1 MDSGAIHLAAL
12 GAGSLVC
19 ASILTPCA
27 RNVALRYGI
36 TDRPAQGKLHTKV
49 TPYLG
54 GVAILVTA
62 LAASMFLPRW
72 SAQGVAILAGAAVVG
87 LVGLV
92 DDMRSL
98 GPAPRVAMEALA
110 ATVAF
115 FAGARVHL
123 VNDPVDWAL
132 TVTWLVV
139 LTNSFNLLD
148 NMDGAASVIACV
160 TAIALTV
167 TAALAGQVLVSGLAV
182 IVAGSALGFLLYNW
196 HPARI
201 FLGDAGSLFIGFL
214 LSAIALELRLPV
226 GHGLGLVAV
235 ALLAGPALFDTT
247 LVVISRRRGGR
258 PLMVGGTDHTSHRLM
273 RLGLTPP
280 TVAVVLAAATA
291 LTCGLGAA
299 VGLGGLSGWVAV
311 PVGLV
316 GAFLLL
322 VALAAEQPHTFA
334 MTSQADRE
342 RRGDA
347 RIVAQM
353 AD

>member
-1 MDSGAIHLAAL
+1 VSNEAMHLVAL
-12 GAGSLVC
+12 GAGSLVG
-19 ASILTPCA
+19 ASVLTPFA
-27 RNVALRYGI
+27 RRAALRFGI
-36 TDRPAQGKLHTKV
+36 TDHPADGKLHTKV

-62 LAASMFLPRW
+62 LVASTFLPRW
-72 SAQGVAILAGAAVVG
+72 SAQGVAILVGAAVVG

-92 DDMRSL
+92 DDMRNL
-98 GPAPRVAMEALA
+98 GPAARVTMEALA

-115 FAGARVHL
+115 LAGARVHL
-123 VNDPVDWAL
+123 FGDVIDWVL
-132 TVTWLVV
+132 TVVWLVV

-148 NMDGAASVIACV
+148 NMDGAAGVIATV

-226 GHGLGLVAV
+226 GHRLGLVAV
-235 ALLAGPALFDTT
+235 ALLAGVALFDTT
-247 LVVISRRRGGR
+247 LVVLSRRRGGR

-273 RLGLTPP
+273 RLGLSAP
-280 TVAVVLAAATA
+280 AVVTVLAGATA
-291 LTCGLGAA
+291 VSCALGAA
-299 VGLGGLSGWVAV
+299 IGLGEISGWAAVPLVAV
-311 PVGLV
+311 G
-316 GAFLLL
+316 GGLLL
-322 VALAAEQPHTFA
+322 VALAAEQTESIVTA
-334 MTSQADRE
+334 SARE
-342 RRGDA
+342 RHNEPQV
-347 RIVAQM
+347 VAQM